1 MLVAEDS
8 DLLRSLIRSVLERA
22 GYAVR
27 LAGDGEEAI
36 AVMLADGPPA
46 IVVADV
52 EMPRMGG
59 LELSRRLEESHPGT
73 PILLISGYA
82 ADGEAD
88 DLARREFLQKPFTP
102 AQLIDR
108 IRLLLE
114 RSGRPGAAPAV
125 R

>member
-22 GYAVR
+22 GYVVR
-27 LAGDGEEAI
+27 LVGDGEEAV
-36 AVMLADGPPA
+36 AAMLADGPPA

-59 LELSRRLEESHPGT
+59 LELCRRLEESHPGT
-73 PILLISGYA
+73 PVLLISGYA
-82 ADGEAD
+82 TDGEAD

-108 IRLLLE
+108 IGSLLD
-114 RSGRPGAAPAV
+114 RGARPGAASIV
-125 R
+125 S